1 MLSFPEGLFQM
12 SILSRRGLSMVR
24 YILLAFDV
32 VFVSLLLFVV
42 LFSGWGEG
50 GGYLFFCLLLI
61 VFCCFLFCLFFVLY
75 FGGIK

>member
-32 VFVSLLLFVV
+32 VFVCLLFCF
-42 LFSGWGEG
+42 LG
-50 GGYLFFCLLLI
+50 GGKEGVIYSSVCCWLFFV
-61 VFCCFLFCLFFVLY
+61 VFCFVCFLFCILEE
-75 FGGIK
+75 

>member
-1 MLSFPEGLFQM
+1 M

-32 VFVSLLLFVV
+32 VFCLFVV

-50 GGYLFFCLLLI
+50 GGYLFF
-61 VFCCFLFCLFFVLY
+61 
-75 FGGIK
+75 